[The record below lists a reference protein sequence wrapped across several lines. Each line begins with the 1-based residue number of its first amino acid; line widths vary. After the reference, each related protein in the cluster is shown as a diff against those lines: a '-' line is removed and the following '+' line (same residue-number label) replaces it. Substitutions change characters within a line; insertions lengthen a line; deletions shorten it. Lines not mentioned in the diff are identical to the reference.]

1 MWSPKSF
8 VFCVACFN
16 CSSIIFD
23 SFSSFVKLHDMP
35 GMILENVSHKFDVA
49 LKSGQMPFYT
59 STNNVVLSPGIG
71 DKGLIPP
78 MYFRSVFDPKTQ

>member
-35 GMILENVSHKFDVA
+35 GITLENVSHKFDVA
-49 LKSGQMPFYT
+49 LKSGISLFEL
-59 STNNVVLSPGIG
+59 TNNTITS
-71 DKGLIPP
+71 
-78 MYFRSVFDPKTQ
+78 